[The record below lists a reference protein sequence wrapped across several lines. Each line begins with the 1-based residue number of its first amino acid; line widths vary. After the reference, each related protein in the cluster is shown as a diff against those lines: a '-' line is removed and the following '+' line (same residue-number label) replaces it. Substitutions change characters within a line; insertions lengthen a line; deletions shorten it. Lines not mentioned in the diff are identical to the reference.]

1 MSMDPNKWVNTLPN
15 SFDANKEE
23 KSQLNP
29 NIWVNTLPKLNS
41 NKTYKK
47 YFLSIFIFI
56 IGLISVSIIKNETR
70 ILQKEIN
77 ALQASI
83 NSIKFDLHQSTL
95 DYEVITSPEN
105 ISKLAKEY
113 LDSDF
118 SYYKQSQLKDLN
130 EKSDSKIL
138 TEKKQKLTE
147 EMKLKL
153 AKKVK
158 ETKTELKK
166 LQEIYSKP
174 ENIPKEV
181 KIQIETKIKET
192 KKELKQLYSDPK
204 GAINKGKAQQWVV
217 VQIVKAFLGIPMI
230 PGR

>member
-1 MSMDPNKWVNTLPN
+1 MPIITLPDGNNIDFPNKVTGTEV
-15 SFDANKEE
+15 AE
-23 KSQLNP
+23 K
-29 NIWVNTLPKLNS
+29 
-41 NKTYKK
+41 
-47 YFLSIFIFI
+47 
-56 IGLISVSIIKNETR
+56 
-70 ILQKEIN
+70 
-77 ALQASI
+77 
-83 NSIKFDLHQSTL
+83 
-95 DYEVITSPEN
+95 
-105 ISKLAKEY
+105 ISKSLAKQAMVM
-113 LDSDF
+113 SVNGV
-118 SYYKQSQLKDLN
+118 LKDLN

-204 GAINKGKAQQWVV
+204 GAIDKGKAQQWVV